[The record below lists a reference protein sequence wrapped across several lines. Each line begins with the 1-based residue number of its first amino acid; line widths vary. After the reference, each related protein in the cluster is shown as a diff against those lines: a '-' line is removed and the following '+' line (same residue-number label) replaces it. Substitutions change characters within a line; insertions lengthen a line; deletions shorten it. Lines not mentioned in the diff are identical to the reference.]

1 MSCSVERFGP
11 ARLYR
16 TLRLWSLLR
25 RSVGRRYLALVTD
38 YDGTIASKGRASA
51 AALHAIAR
59 LRASGR
65 RSILVTSSN
74 AVVSLSPSIRSLSKM
89 GSPACDCIAAI
100 PDDISCPVAATPE
113 NGRQRVNHLPVIS
126 DGRLEGVFSRS
137 NVLRLPADSCEIPQ
151 GRPHKDR

>member
-1 MSCSVERFGP
+1 M
-11 ARLYR
+11 
-16 TLRLWSLLR
+16 
-25 RSVGRRYLALVTD
+25 RYLALVTD

-100 PDDISCPVAATPE
+100 PDRYFLPRRRHAGGRSPMGQPSACDLRRTP
-113 NGRQRVNHLPVIS
+113 RRSFLPKQC
-126 DGRLEGVFSRS
+126 LT
-137 NVLRLPADSCEIPQ
+137 PAC
-151 GRPHKDR
+151 RFM